1 MAALETAVD
10 RAALFEFLTR
20 MGDNTLIL
28 GHRVSEWCGLS
39 PVLEEDIALANVALD
54 MIGQTQLWL
63 GLAGEVEG
71 KGRTA
76 DNLAYLRDAGA
87 FRNLL
92 LVERPNG
99 DFGQTLMRQFL
110 FDAWHFETLKALEKS
125 TDARVA
131 EIAAKAIKEVAYHL
145 ERSSD
150 LIIRLGDGTDES
162 HKRMQAALDDQWSYT
177 GEMFI
182 SDDTDKAVAEAGIAP
197 DPASLR
203 AAWDAVVKSTLE
215 EATLTI
221 PDSGYAHKG
230 GKRGVHT
237 EHLGFILAE
246 MQFLQRAYPGAV
258 W

>member
-1 MAALETAVD
+1 MTQQETAVE

-54 MIGQTQLWL
+54 LIGQTQLWL

-71 KGRTA
+71 AGRTA
-76 DNLAYLRDAGA
+76 DNLAYLRDAGG

-110 FDAWHFETLKALEKS
+110 FDVWHFEMLKALEKS

-131 EIAAKAIKEVAYHL
+131 EIAAKAVKEVAYHV

-162 HKRMQAALDDQWSYT
+162 HARMQAALDDQWSYT

-182 SDDTDKAVAEAGIAP
+182 ADDADKAVAAAGIAP
-197 DPASLR
+197 DLAGLR
-203 AAWDAVVKSTLE
+203 GPWDAVVKSVLD

-221 PDSGYAHKG
+221 PDGTYAHKG

-237 EHLGFILAE
+237 EHLGYILAQ
-246 MQFLQRAYPGAV
+246 MQFLQRAYPGAR